1 MIDPDKLLKTLDG
14 GQRAAAQPDD
24 HVWLGASAGTG
35 KTQVLSARVLR
46 LMLAGV
52 SPEAIL
58 CITFTK
64 AGAAEMAHR
73 IHERLAMWVR
83 MADGDLRLDLAALGA
98 DWAEPGILDRARS
111 LFATVID
118 SPGGAVRVQT
128 IHSFCQTLLASFP
141 LEAKILPG
149 FRALEDSEAS
159 ALQREVLGQLLGR
172 KNPSPSGEGLGWGLS
187 FDAVLSREIPP
198 PTPPLKGRGE
208 EEALHAAAAMLAQRL
223 GQDAA
228 IAFLARCASSFTAAN
243 APRLAPRA
251 ADLRDALALPKD
263 APQDWL
269 TSQLSDGM
277 VAELDVLAIRNCAS
291 GWNTQK
297 GTLHSRAVPILSAT
311 SQWLDTDQTDRAH
324 LLDELWMS
332 LATKGKSDWSL
343 RACFSNEKELGASQP
358 SAVRLFE
365 IIAQMKATMT
375 AMQVADHLA
384 EAWKLGSRFAEAYAL
399 AKRERGLADFDDLIT
414 LAGTLLRIGKFGEWV
429 RFKLD
434 QRIDHILV
442 DEAQDT
448 NLRQWG
454 IIEAL
459 AREFFAGLGAKDD
472 RVRTLFAVGDPKQAI
487 FGFQGTDPEAFERAK
502 NLFQLLGEQADQPVK
517 EVDLVKN
524 YRSTPAVLSVVDT
537 WLAGGGAAAMG
548 LDSDEPPHI
557 PAEFNRD
564 RAGRVELWAPL
575 PVGKALDA
583 NAADEE
589 AGEVDGDDEGGAPRD
604 TSAAASDPAS
614 LRLSRAI
621 ADEVRE
627 WIEHGK
633 DGCPVAPGDILILVR
648 RRKDVAA
655 RIVARLQSLHVP
667 VAGVDRFSLT
677 QSLAVQDL
685 LAAMRFAVQ
694 PLDDLN
700 LASLLVSPL
709 FGWSQDELFGF
720 AHGRQKRALWEQLR
734 AREAEAPPE
743 TMAALRALLGM
754 GDFTTPFR
762 FLERI
767 LSGPLD
773 GRRKL
778 YHRLGREARDP
789 IDELLAQALA
799 FERQEA
805 PSLLGFLTHIA
816 ASSAEIKRQSEA
828 RGDLVRVMT
837 VHGSKGLQAPI
848 VILADAT
855 DDPKSRRV
863 SFDLSMGGWEKL
875 PVFALGKDERHGA
888 IAEAHDAK
896 EAAEREEH
904 WRLLYVAM
912 TRAEEL
918 LVVTGTRKAD
928 ELPEGNWHSAVDAV
942 MADMGAEWQDAGPRW
957 GQKRVHAVAGKARA
971 AKDKARPAAAPVVVP
986 AWAGQ
991 AAPEEARPPRP
1002 LAPSALGDDD
1012 VATVPQGAAR
1022 AAAVNRGLLLHAL
1035 FERLPPVAPALRRA
1049 AALRWLG
1056 MQAADLDAAAHGAMV
1071 DEVLVVLDDAAHA
1084 ALFGPGSLAEVPLSA
1099 VVDGTVVAGIVDRL
1113 LVTHDAVM
1121 VIDYK
1126 TGRQV
1131 PDRAEAVQPAYLRQ
1145 MAAYRDALGVIFPGR
1160 RVTAALLYTAGP
1172 RLIALDDALLDAHK
1186 PGLLATKANLPGST
1200 LEPDAP
1206 TP

>member
-14 GQRAAAQPDD
+14 GQRAAAQPHD

-159 ALQREVLGQLLGR
+159 ALQREVLGRLLARADGD
-172 KNPSPSGEGLGWGLS
+172 GE
-187 FDAVLSREIPP
+187 AMRMI
-198 PTPPLKGRGE
+198 
-208 EEALHAAAAMLAQRL
+208 AAMLSQRL

-228 IAFLARCASSFTAAN
+228 IAFLAHCASSFTAAN

-251 ADLRDALALPKD
+251 ADLRAQLGLPQGDPLTWQAAALVGGAIADADIA
-263 APQDWL
+263 A
-269 TSQLSDGM
+269 
-277 VAELDVLAIRNCAS
+277 VAAS
-291 GWNTQK
+291 GRGWGTKTGDGRADIMDDWFRADAHGRGAMLAAVRGCFLTGTGDIRADYTKDK
-297 GTLHSRAVPILSAT
+297 GGMRSCLAAAERIVAA
-311 SQWLDTDQTDRAH
+311 A
-324 LLDELWMS
+324 DEL
-332 LATKGKSDWSL
+332 LAT
-343 RACFSNEKELGASQP
+343 A
-358 SAVRLFE
+358 
-365 IIAQMKATMT
+365 T
-375 AMQVADHLA
+375 AMAVADDLA
-384 EAWKLGSRFAEAYAL
+384 AAWDLGSRFAEAYAL
-399 AKRERGLADFDDLIT
+399 AKRERGLADFDDLISI
-414 LAGTLLRIGKFGEWV
+414 AGHLLSQGDFGDWV

-434 QRIDHILV
+434 QRTDHILV

-448 NLRQWG
+448 NARQWA
-454 IIEAL
+454 IVASL
-459 AREFFAGLGAKDD
+459 AGEFFAGAGAKDD
-472 RVRTLFAVGDPKQAI
+472 RVRTMFTVGDRKQAI
-487 FGFQGTDPEAFERAK
+487 FGFQGTEPAAFEAARLSFAKRAAEGDRP
-502 NLFQLLGEQADQPVK
+502 FED
-517 EVDLVKN
+517 VDLDTN
-524 YRSTPAVLSVVDT
+524 YRSSPAVLDVVDA
-537 WLAGGGAAAMG
+537 WIAAGAPALMG
-548 LDSDEPPHI
+548 LESDEPPHT

-564 RAGRVELWAPL
+564 RAGRVELWQPL

-583 NAADEE
+583 DAE
-589 AGEVDGDDEGGAPRD
+589 DEGGVEGDEEDAAGPRD

-621 ADEVRE
+621 ADDVQD
-627 WIEHGK
+627 WIANGK
-633 DGCPVAPGDILILVR
+633 DGRAVAPGDVLILVR
-648 RRKDVAA
+648 RRRDLAA

-709 FGWSQDELFGF
+709 FGWSQDDLFGF
-720 AHGRQKRALWEQLR
+720 AYGRQKRALWEQLR
-734 AREAEAPPE
+734 VREEEAPPE
-743 TMAALRALLGM
+743 TMAALRGLLGM

-805 PSLLGFLTHIA
+805 PSLLGFLSHIA
-816 ASSAEIKRQSEA
+816 ASTAEIKRQSEA
-828 RGDLVRVMT
+828 RSDVVRVMT

-855 DDPKSRRV
+855 DDPRPRRV
-863 SFDLSMGGWEKL
+863 SFGLSMAEWDKL
-875 PVFALGKDERHGA
+875 PVFPLGKDERHGA
-888 IAEAHDAK
+888 IADAHDAK
-896 EAAEREEH
+896 ERAEREEH

-918 LVVTGTRKAD
+918 LIVTGTRKSD
-928 ELPEGNWHSAVDAV
+928 ELPADNWHSAVDAV

-957 GQKRVHAVAGKARA
+957 GQKRVHAVQGKART
-971 AKDKARPAAAPVVVP
+971 AKDKARSVGAPVLVP
-986 AWAGQ
+986 AWVRQ
-991 AAPEEARPPRP
+991 PAPEEARPPRP

-1012 VATVPQGAAR
+1012 VAAVPQGAMR

-1035 FERLPPVAPALRRA
+1035 FERLPPVAPENRRAVALRWLAVQAADLDVA
-1049 AALRWLG
+1049 AALRW
-1056 MQAADLDAAAHGAMV
+1056 
-1071 DEVLVVLDDAAHA
+1071 
-1084 ALFGPGSLAEVPLSA
+1084 S
-1099 VVDGTVVAGIVDRL
+1099 TKRW
-1113 LVTHDAVM
+1113 
-1121 VIDYK
+1121 
-1126 TGRQV
+1126 
-1131 PDRAEAVQPAYLRQ
+1131 AY
-1145 MAAYRDALGVIFPGR
+1145 
-1160 RVTAALLYTAGP
+1160 
-1172 RLIALDDALLDAHK
+1172 
-1186 PGLLATKANLPGST
+1186 
-1200 LEPDAP
+1200 
-1206 TP
+1206 

>member
-1 MIDPDKLLKTLDG
+1 MIDPGKLLKTLDG

-83 MADGDLRLDLAALGA
+83 MADGDLRLDLDALGA
-98 DWAEPGILDRARS
+98 DWAVPGIIDRARS

-159 ALQREVLGQLLGR
+159 ALQREVLGQLLAR
-172 KNPSPSGEGLGWGLS
+172 L
-187 FDAVLSREIPP
+187 DADGDAMRTI
-198 PTPPLKGRGE
+198 
-208 EEALHAAAAMLAQRL
+208 AAMLAQRL

-243 APRLAPRA
+243 APRLVPKAHDLRTELGLPQGDPLTWQAAALAGGAVADADIAAVAASGRGWGTKTGDGRADIMDDWARADPHGRA
-251 ADLRDALALPKD
+251 AMLGAVRGCFLTGTGDMRADYTKDKGGMRSCLAAAERIVAAADDL
-263 APQDWL
+263 
-269 TSQLSDGM
+269 
-277 VAELDVLAIRNCAS
+277 
-291 GWNTQK
+291 
-297 GTLHSRAVPILSAT
+297 
-311 SQWLDTDQTDRAH
+311 
-324 LLDELWMS
+324 
-332 LATKGKSDWSL
+332 LAT
-343 RACFSNEKELGASQP
+343 A
-358 SAVRLFE
+358 
-365 IIAQMKATMT
+365 T
-375 AMQVADHLA
+375 AMAVADDLA
-384 EAWKLGSRFAEAYAL
+384 AAWDLGSRFGEAYAL
-399 AKRERGLADFDDLIT
+399 AKRERGLADFDDLISIAGHL
-414 LAGTLLRIGKFGEWV
+414 LAQGDFGDWV

-434 QRIDHILV
+434 QRTDHILV

-448 NLRQWG
+448 NARQWA
-454 IIEAL
+454 IILSL
-459 AREFFAGLGAKDD
+459 AAEFFAGLGAKDE
-472 RVRTLFAVGDPKQAI
+472 RTRTMFTVGDRKQAI
-487 FGFQGTDPEAFERAK
+487 FGFQGTEPAAFEAARVRFGERAAAGGRP
-502 NLFQLLGEQADQPVK
+502 FED
-517 EVDLVKN
+517 VDLDTN
-524 YRSTPAVLSVVDT
+524 YRSSPAVLDVVDA
-537 WLAGGGAAAMG
+537 WIAAGAPELMG
-548 LDSDEPPHI
+548 LESDEPPHI

-575 PVGKALDA
+575 PVGKARDA
-583 NAADEE
+583 DAEDE
-589 AGEVDGDDEGGAPRD
+589 GIGDVDGDDEGGASRD

-633 DGCPVAPGDILILVR
+633 DGRPVAPGDILILVR
-648 RRKDVAA
+648 RRRDLAA

-709 FGWSQDELFGF
+709 FGWSQEALFGF

-734 AREAEAPPE
+734 ARETEAPPE
-743 TMAALRALLGM
+743 TMAALRGLLGM
-754 GDFTTPFR
+754 ADFTPPFR

-805 PSLLGFLTHIA
+805 PSLLGFLSHIA
-816 ASSAEIKRQSEA
+816 ASTAEIKRQSEA
-828 RGDLVRVMT
+828 RSDVVRVMT

-855 DDPKSRRV
+855 DDPRPRRV
-863 SFDLSMGGWEKL
+863 SFGLTMAGWDKL

-888 IAEAHDAK
+888 IADAHDAR
-896 EAAEREEH
+896 EAAERQEH

-912 TRAEEL
+912 TRAEDL

-942 MADMGAEWQDAGPRW
+942 LADMGADWQDAGPRW
-957 GQKRVHAVAGKARA
+957 GRKRVHAVQGKARA
-971 AKDKARPAAAPVVVP
+971 AKEKARSVVAPVVVP
-986 AWAGQ
+986 DWARQ
-991 AAPEEARPPRP
+991 PAPEEARPPRP
-1002 LAPSALGDDD
+1002 LAPSALGEDD
-1012 VATVPQGAAR
+1012 VAAVPQGAAR

-1035 FERLPPVAPALRRA
+1035 FERLPPVAPEMRRSA
-1049 AALRWLG
+1049 ASRWLG
-1056 MQAADLDAAAHGAMV
+1056 VQAADLDSAARGAMV
-1071 DEVLVVLDDAAHA
+1071 DEVLGVLDDPAHA

-1099 VVDGTVVAGIVDRL
+1099 VVDGAVVAGIVDRL
-1113 LVTHDAVM
+1113 LVTADAVT
-1121 VIDYK
+1121 VIDFK
-1126 TGRQV
+1126 TGRHV
-1131 PDRAEAVQPAYLRQ
+1131 PDSAAAVQPAYLRQ
-1145 MAAYRDALGVIFPGR
+1145 MAAYRGALAAIFPGR
-1160 RVTAALLYTAGP
+1160 RIAVALLYTAGP
-1172 RLIALDDALLDAHK
+1172 QLIRLDDALLDTHK
-1186 PGLLATKANLPGST
+1186 PGLAATKANLGG
-1200 LEPDAP
+1200 
-1206 TP
+1206 

>member
-128 IHSFCQTLLASFP
+128 IHAFCQTLLASFP

-159 ALQREVLGQLLGR
+159 MLQREVLGPLLARADVDG
-172 KNPSPSGEGLGWGLS
+172 
-187 FDAVLSREIPP
+187 DAMRAI
-198 PTPPLKGRGE
+198 
-208 EEALHAAAAMLAQRL
+208 AAMLAQRL

-251 ADLRDALALPKD
+251 ADLRAQLGLPLGDPLSWQAAALAGGAIAD
-263 APQDWL
+263 ADIAA
-269 TSQLSDGM
+269 
-277 VAELDVLAIRNCAS
+277 VAAS
-291 GWNTQK
+291 GRGW
-297 GTLHSRAVPILSAT
+297 GTKTGDTRADIMDDWFRADTHSRAAMLAAVRGCFLT
-311 SQWLDTDQTDRAH
+311 GTGDMRADYTKDKGGMRSC
-324 LLDELWMS
+324 LAAAERIVAAADDL
-332 LATKGKSDWSL
+332 LAT
-343 RACFSNEKELGASQP
+343 A
-358 SAVRLFE
+358 
-365 IIAQMKATMT
+365 T
-375 AMQVADHLA
+375 AMAVADDLA
-384 EAWKLGSRFAEAYAL
+384 AAWDLGSRFAEAYAL
-399 AKRERGLADFDDLIT
+399 AKRERGLADFDDLISIAGHL
-414 LAGTLLRIGKFGEWV
+414 LAQGDFGDWV

-434 QRIDHILV
+434 QRTDHILV

-448 NLRQWG
+448 NARQWA
-454 IIEAL
+454 IVASL
-459 AREFFAGLGAKDD
+459 AGEFFAGIGAKDD
-472 RVRTLFAVGDPKQAI
+472 RVRTMFTVGDRKQAI
-487 FGFQGTDPEAFERAK
+487 FGFQGTEPAAFEAARLSFAKRAVEGDRP
-502 NLFQLLGEQADQPVK
+502 FED
-517 EVDLVKN
+517 VDLVTN
-524 YRSTPAVLSVVDT
+524 YRSSPAVLDVVDA
-537 WLAGGGAAAMG
+537 WIAAGAPALMG
-548 LDSDEPPHI
+548 LESDEPPHI

-564 RAGRVELWAPL
+564 RAGRVELWQPL

-583 NAADEE
+583 DAE
-589 AGEVDGDDEGGAPRD
+589 DEGGDEGDEEDAGGPRD

-621 ADEVRE
+621 ADEVQD
-627 WIEHGK
+627 WLLHGK
-633 DGCPVAPGDILILVR
+633 DSSAVAPGDILILVR
-648 RRKDVAA
+648 RRRDLAA

-677 QSLAVQDL
+677 GSLAVQDL

-734 AREAEAPPE
+734 AREEEAPPA
-743 TMAALRALLGM
+743 TMAALRGLLGM

-778 YHRLGREARDP
+778 YQRLGREARDP

-805 PSLLGFLTHIA
+805 PSLLGFLAHIA
-816 ASSAEIKRQSEA
+816 ASTAEIKRQSEA
-828 RGDLVRVMT
+828 RSDVVRVMT

-855 DDPKSRRV
+855 DDPKPRRV
-863 SFDLSMGGWEKL
+863 SFGLSMAGWDKL

-888 IAEAHDAK
+888 IAAAHDAK

-918 LVVTGTRKAD
+918 LIVTGTRKSD
-928 ELPEGNWHSAVDAV
+928 ELPEGNWHSAVDLV
-942 MADMGAEWQDAGPRW
+942 MADMGADWQDAGPRW
-957 GQKRVHAVAGKARA
+957 GQKRVHAVTGNARA

-986 AWAGQ
+986 AWVRQ
-991 AAPEEARPPRP
+991 PAPEEARPPRP

-1012 VATVPQGAAR
+1012 VAAVPQGAAR

-1035 FERLPPVAPALRRA
+1035 FERLPPVAPDMRRA

-1056 MQAADLDAAAHGAMV
+1056 VQAADLDAAAHGAMV
-1071 DEVLVVLDDAAHA
+1071 DEVLGVLDDPAYA

-1113 LVTHDAVM
+1113 LVTADAVT
-1121 VIDYK
+1121 VIDFK
-1126 TGRQV
+1126 TGRHV
-1131 PDRAEAVQPAYLRQ
+1131 PESAAAVQPAYLRQ
-1145 MAAYRDALGVIFPGR
+1145 MAAYRGALAAIFPGR
-1160 RVTAALLYTAGP
+1160 RIDAALLYTAGP
-1172 RLIALDDALLDAHK
+1172 RLIGLDDALLDAHK
-1186 PGLLATKANLPGST
+1186 PGLAATKANLGG
-1200 LEPDAP
+1200 
-1206 TP
+1206 

>member
-83 MADGDLRLDLAALGA
+83 MTDGDLRLDLAALGA

-149 FRALEDSEAS
+149 FRALEDSEAI
-159 ALQREVLGQLLGR
+159 ALQREVLGQLLAR
-172 KNPSPSGEGLGWGLS
+172 P
-187 FDAVLSREIPP
+187 DADGDAMRTI
-198 PTPPLKGRGE
+198 
-208 EEALHAAAAMLAQRL
+208 AAMLSQRL

-251 ADLRDALALPKD
+251 ADLRTQLGLPKGDPLTWQAAALGGGAIAD
-263 APQDWL
+263 ADIAA
-269 TSQLSDGM
+269 
-277 VAELDVLAIRNCAS
+277 VAAS
-291 GWNTQK
+291 GRGWGTKTGDGRADTMDDWFRADAHGRAAMLAAVRGCFLTGTGDMRADYTKDK
-297 GTLHSRAVPILSAT
+297 GGMRSCLAAAERIVAAADDL
-311 SQWLDTDQTDRAH
+311 
-324 LLDELWMS
+324 
-332 LATKGKSDWSL
+332 LAT
-343 RACFSNEKELGASQP
+343 A
-358 SAVRLFE
+358 
-365 IIAQMKATMT
+365 T
-375 AMQVADHLA
+375 AMAVADDLA
-384 EAWKLGSRFAEAYAL
+384 AAWDLGSRFAEAYAL
-399 AKRERGLADFDDLIT
+399 AKRERGLADFDDLISIAGHL
-414 LAGTLLRIGKFGEWV
+414 LAQGDFGDWV

-434 QRIDHILV
+434 QRTDHILV

-448 NLRQWG
+448 NARQWA
-454 IIEAL
+454 IVASL
-459 AREFFAGLGAKDD
+459 AGEFFAGVGAKDD
-472 RVRTLFAVGDPKQAI
+472 RVRTMFTVGDRKQAI
-487 FGFQGTDPEAFERAK
+487 FGFQGTEPAAFEAARLSFAKRAAEGDRP
-502 NLFQLLGEQADQPVK
+502 FED
-517 EVDLVKN
+517 VDLDTN
-524 YRSTPAVLSVVDT
+524 YRSSPAVLDVVDA
-537 WLAGGGAAAMG
+537 WIAAGAPALMG
-548 LDSDEPPHI
+548 LESDEPPHI

-575 PVGKALDA
+575 PVGKALDGE
-583 NAADEE
+583 AADESGAE
-589 AGEVDGDDEGGAPRD
+589 SDDGEEGSGPRD
-604 TSAAASDPAS
+604 TSVPASDPAS

-621 ADEVRE
+621 ADEVQD
-627 WIEHGK
+627 WLLHGK
-633 DGCPVAPGDILILVR
+633 DGRAVAPGDILILVR
-648 RRKDVAA
+648 RRRDLAA

-709 FGWSQDELFGF
+709 FGWSQDDLFRF

-734 AREAEAPPE
+734 AREEESPPE

-805 PSLLGFLTHIA
+805 PSLLGFLSHIA
-816 ASSAEIKRQSEA
+816 ASTAEIKRQSEA
-828 RGDLVRVMT
+828 RSDVVRVMT

-848 VILADAT
+848 VILADAS
-855 DDPKSRRV
+855 DDPKPRRV
-863 SFDLSMGGWEKL
+863 SFGLSMAGWDKL
-875 PVFALGKDERHGA
+875 PVFPLGKDERYGA
-888 IAEAHDAK
+888 IADAHDAK

-918 LVVTGTRKAD
+918 LIVTGTRKAD

-942 MADMGAEWQDAGPRW
+942 MKSMGADWQDAGPRW
-957 GQKRVHAVAGKARA
+957 GQKRVHAVQGKARA
-971 AKDKARPAAAPVVVP
+971 AKDKVRPVVAPVVVP
-986 AWAGQ
+986 AWARE

-1012 VATVPQGAAR
+1012 VAAVPQGAAR

-1035 FERLPPVAPALRRA
+1035 FERLPPVAPEMRRA

-1056 MQAADLDAAAHGAMV
+1056 VQAADLDAAAHEAMV
-1071 DEVLVVLDDAAHA
+1071 DEVLGVLDDSAHA

-1099 VVDGTVVAGIVDRL
+1099 VVDGVVVAGIVDRL
-1113 LVTHDAVM
+1113 LVTADAVT
-1121 VIDYK
+1121 VIDFK
-1126 TGRQV
+1126 TGRHV
-1131 PDRAEAVQPAYLRQ
+1131 PESAAVVQPAYLRQ
-1145 MAAYRDALGVIFPGR
+1145 MAAYRGALAAIFPGR
-1160 RVTAALLYTAGP
+1160 RIEAALLYTAGP
-1172 RLIALDDALLDAHK
+1172 RLIGLDDALLDAHK
-1186 PGLLATKANLPGST
+1186 PGLAATKANLGG
-1200 LEPDAP
+1200 
-1206 TP
+1206 

>member
-1 MIDPDKLLKTLDG
+1 MIDRDKLLKKLDG
-14 GQRAAAQPDD
+14 GQSAAAEPGD

-46 LMLAGV
+46 LMLEGV

-83 MADGDLRLDLAALGA
+83 MEDGDLRTELLHLGLDLDFIGYDGGVPALI
-98 DWAEPGILDRARS
+98 ERARS

-159 ALQREVLGQLLGR
+159 TLQREVLGQLLAR
-172 KNPSPSGEGLGWGLS
+172 A
-187 FDAVLSREIPP
+187 DADGDAMRTI
-198 PTPPLKGRGE
+198 
-208 EEALHAAAAMLAQRL
+208 AAMLSQRL

-228 IAFLARCASSFTAAN
+228 IAFLARCASCFTAAN

-251 ADLRDALALPKD
+251 ADLRAQLGLPQGDPLTWQAAALGGGAIADADIA
-263 APQDWL
+263 A
-269 TSQLSDGM
+269 
-277 VAELDVLAIRNCAS
+277 VAAS
-291 GWNTQK
+291 GRGWGTKTGDGRADIMDDWFRADAHGRAAMLAAVRGCFLTGTGDMRADYTKDK
-297 GTLHSRAVPILSAT
+297 GGMRSCLAAAERIVAAADDL
-311 SQWLDTDQTDRAH
+311 
-324 LLDELWMS
+324 
-332 LATKGKSDWSL
+332 LAT
-343 RACFSNEKELGASQP
+343 A
-358 SAVRLFE
+358 
-365 IIAQMKATMT
+365 T
-375 AMQVADHLA
+375 AMAVADDLA
-384 EAWKLGSRFAEAYAL
+384 AAWDLGSRFADAYAL
-399 AKRERGLADFDDLIT
+399 AKRERGLADFDDLISIAGHL
-414 LAGTLLRIGKFGEWV
+414 LAQGDFGDWV

-434 QRIDHILV
+434 QRTDHILV

-448 NLRQWG
+448 NGRQWA
-454 IIEAL
+454 IVASL
-459 AREFFAGLGAKDD
+459 AGEFFAGVGAKDD
-472 RVRTLFAVGDPKQAI
+472 RVRTMFTVGDRKQAI
-487 FGFQGTDPEAFERAK
+487 FGFQGTDPIAFEAARRSFA
-502 NLFQLLGEQADQPVK
+502 QLAAAGGRPFED
-517 EVDLVKN
+517 VDLVTN
-524 YRSTPAVLSVVDT
+524 YRSSPAVLDVVDA
-537 WLAGGGAAAMG
+537 WIAAGAPALMG
-548 LDSDEPPHI
+548 LESDEPPHI

-575 PVGKALDA
+575 LVGKALDA
-583 NAADEE
+583 DAEDEGM
-589 AGEVDGDDEGGAPRD
+589 GEIDGDEEGGAPRD
-604 TSAAASDPAS
+604 TIAAASDPAS

-627 WIEHGK
+627 WIAHGK
-633 DGCPVAPGDILILVR
+633 DGRTVAPGDILILVR
-648 RRKDVAA
+648 RRRDLAA

-709 FGWSQDELFGF
+709 FGWSQDDLFGF

-734 AREAEAPPE
+734 AREEEAPPE

-778 YHRLGREARDP
+778 YQRLGREARDP

-805 PSLLGFLTHIA
+805 PSLLGFLSHIA
-816 ASSAEIKRQSEA
+816 ASTAEIKRQSEA
-828 RGDLVRVMT
+828 RSDVVRVMT

-855 DDPKSRRV
+855 DDPKPKRV
-863 SFDLSMGGWEKL
+863 SFGLSMGNWDKL
-875 PVFALGKDERHGA
+875 PVFPLGKDERHGA
-888 IAEAHDAK
+888 IAAAHDAK
-896 EAAEREEH
+896 ERAEREEH

-918 LVVTGTRKAD
+918 LVVTGTRKSD
-928 ELPEGNWHSAVDAV
+928 ERPEGNWHSAVDAV
-942 MADMGAEWQDAGPRW
+942 MASMGADWQDAGPRW
-957 GQKRVHAVAGKARA
+957 GRKRVHAVAGKARA
-971 AKDKARPAAAPVVVP
+971 AKHKARPVAPPAAVP
-986 AWAGQ
+986 AWARQ
-991 AAPEEARPPRP
+991 MAPEEARPPRP

-1012 VATVPQGAAR
+1012 VAAPPQEGERGAA
-1022 AAAVNRGLLLHAL
+1022 VTRGLLLHAL
-1035 FERLPPVAPALRRA
+1035 FERLPPVAPERRRA
-1049 AALRWLG
+1049 AATHWLAV
-1056 MQAADLDAAAHGAMV
+1056 QAPALDESARAAMV
-1071 DEVLVVLDDAAHA
+1071 DEVLAVLGDPAHA
-1084 ALFGPGSLAEVPLSA
+1084 PLFGAGSLAEVPLSA
-1099 VVDGTVVAGIVDRL
+1099 VVDGVVVAGIVDRL
-1113 LVTHDAVM
+1113 RVTADAVT

-1126 TGRQV
+1126 TGRHV
-1131 PDRAEAVQPAYLRQ
+1131 PAQAAEVQTAYLRQ
-1145 MAAYRDALGVIFPGR
+1145 MAAYRDALRVIFPGR
-1160 RVTAALLYTAGP
+1160 RVAAALLYTTAP
-1172 RLIALDDALLDAHK
+1172 RLIGLDDALLDAHK
-1186 PGLLATKANLPGST
+1186 PGLAATKANLPGSA

>member
-1 MIDPDKLLKTLDG
+1 MIDPDKLIKTLDG
-14 GQRAAAQPDD
+14 GQRAAAEPDD

-35 KTQVLSARVLR
+35 KTQVLSARVMR

-98 DWAEPGILDRARS
+98 DWAEPGIIDRARS

-128 IHSFCQTLLASFP
+128 IHSFCQTLLGSFP
-141 LEAKILPG
+141 LEANILPG

-159 ALQREVLGQLLGR
+159 ALQREVLGELLAQG
-172 KNPSPSGEGLGWGLS
+172 
-187 FDAVLSREIPP
+187 DADGQAMRAI
-198 PTPPLKGRGE
+198 
-208 EEALHAAAAMLAQRL
+208 AAMLSLRL

-243 APRLAPRA
+243 APRFAPRA
-251 ADLRDALALPKD
+251 ADLRAQLGLPQGHPLAWQAGALAGGAVADTDIAAVAASGRGWGTKTGD
-263 APQDWL
+263 GRADIMGDWL
-269 TSQLSDGM
+269 RADAHGRAAMLAAVHGCFLTGAGDMRADYIKDKGGM
-277 VAELDVLAIRNCAS
+277 RSCLAAAERIVAATGEL
-291 GWNTQK
+291 
-297 GTLHSRAVPILSAT
+297 
-311 SQWLDTDQTDRAH
+311 
-324 LLDELWMS
+324 
-332 LATKGKSDWSL
+332 LAT
-343 RACFSNEKELGASQP
+343 A
-358 SAVRLFE
+358 
-365 IIAQMKATMT
+365 T
-375 AMQVADHLA
+375 AMAVADDLA
-384 EAWKLGSRFAEAYAL
+384 AAWDLGSRFAEAYAL
-399 AKRERGLADFDDLIT
+399 AKRERGLADFDDLISIAGHL
-414 LAGTLLRIGKFGEWV
+414 LARGDFGDWV

-434 QRIDHILV
+434 QRTDHILV

-448 NLRQWG
+448 NTRQWE
-454 IIEAL
+454 IVASL
-459 AREFFAGLGAKDD
+459 AGEFFTGVGAKDD
-472 RVRTLFAVGDPKQAI
+472 RVRTMFTVGDRKQAI
-487 FGFQGTDPEAFERAK
+487 FGFQGTEPAAFEAARQSFAKRAAEGGRP
-502 NLFQLLGEQADQPVK
+502 FED
-517 EVDLVKN
+517 VDLDTN
-524 YRSTPAVLSVVDT
+524 YRSSPAVLDVVDA
-537 WLAGGGAAAMG
+537 WLAAGASALMG

-557 PAEFNRD
+557 PADFNRD

-575 PVGKALDA
+575 PVGKALDGVA
-583 NAADEE
+583 EDESGVDFD
-589 AGEVDGDDEGGAPRD
+589 GEDETGGPRD

-614 LRLSRAI
+614 LLLSRAI
-621 ADEVRE
+621 ADEVRD
-627 WIEHGK
+627 WIAHGK
-633 DGCPVAPGDILILVR
+633 DGRAVAPGDILILVR

-709 FGWSQDELFGF
+709 FGWTQDELFGF

-734 AREAEAPPE
+734 TREGEAPPA
-743 TMAALRALLGM
+743 TMAALRELLGM

-762 FLERI
+762 FLDRI

-778 YHRLGREARDP
+778 YRRLGREARDP

-805 PSLLGFLTHIA
+805 PSLLGFLSHIA
-816 ASSAEIKRQSEA
+816 ASTAEIKRQSEA
-828 RGDLVRVMT
+828 RSDVVRVMT

-855 DDPKSRRV
+855 DDPKPRRV
-863 SFDLSMGGWEKL
+863 SFGLSMAGWDKL
-875 PVFALGKDERHGA
+875 PVFPLGKDERHGA
-888 IAEAHDAK
+888 IADAHDAR
-896 EAAEREEH
+896 EAAESEEH

-912 TRAEEL
+912 TRAEDL
-918 LVVTGTRKAD
+918 LVVAGTRKAD

-942 MADMGAEWQDAGPRW
+942 LADMGAAWQDAGPRW

-971 AKDKARPAAAPVVVP
+971 AKDKARLAAPSVVVP
-986 AWAGQ
+986 AWARQ
-991 AAPEEARPPRP
+991 AAPQEARPPRP
-1002 LAPSALGDDD
+1002 LAPSALGEDD
-1012 VATVPQGAAR
+1012 VAAVPQGSDR
-1022 AAAVNRGLLLHAL
+1022 AAAVTRGRLLHAL
-1035 FERLPPVAPALRRA
+1035 FERLPPVAPELRRA
-1049 AALRWLG
+1049 AALRWLAA
-1056 MQAADLDAAAHGAMV
+1056 QAADLDAAAREAMI
-1071 DEVLVVLDDAAHA
+1071 DEVLSVLDNPAHM

-1113 LVTHDAVM
+1113 LVTNDAVT

-1126 TGRQV
+1126 TGRHMPRSATDV
-1131 PDRAEAVQPAYLRQ
+1131 APAYLRQ
-1145 MAAYRDALGVIFPGR
+1145 MAAYRGALAAIFPGR
-1160 RVTAALLYTAGP
+1160 RIEAALLYTAGP
-1172 RLIALDDALLDAHK
+1172 RLIGLDDALLDAHK
-1186 PGLLATKANLPGST
+1186 PGLAATKANLGG
-1200 LEPDAP
+1200 
-1206 TP
+1206 